1 MRNLKSIIAIALAL
15 LLVATACSSDDESGD
30 ALGQAAGQ
38 RASSSGSG
46 ATSTDSLAFTG
57 ESSATPL
64 RVSLSQGSPNAQVDD
79 IDPAPVVE
87 GQALSDAR
95 IGEILDRLPEWIE
108 DPTDAEEFNRPI
120 ESLRPPLTGTTIDV
134 EFPVDGDE
142 PPPGVD
148 PGPLEVLRFQPEGPV
163 GLAPFIS
170 VTFNQPMVPLGTLG
184 QLDVDD
190 VPVTIS
196 PDVPGHWEWIGT
208 RTLRFESDSETFDRL
223 PMATKFTVEIPA
235 GTESQSGG
243 TLDEAVNWT
252 FETPPPTAQWV
263 SPLGESL
270 ELEPIFLVA
279 FDQAIDAPAAL
290 DVVSLTANGA
300 LQDIRLATAAEIE
313 ADDSIKGRA
322 SSLREDRWLAFTPTE
337 PLPTDSAVQI
347 TVGPGT
353 PSAEGPEKNPA
364 MVTFDART
372 YPPLDITQWQCRGCQ
387 PLETFHISFSN
398 PLDEAAFDESM
409 ISVSPEIPGMVVNFG
424 WTNISIRGATTG
436 NTDYEVTVSK
446 DVSDIFGQ
454 TLGAD
459 ERHTFRVGSANPL
472 LGQFDGRLV
481 VVDPMTDNPALTLPM
496 INHEEV
502 RLRVFEVQPSQ
513 WDDFREFENSLYD
526 DVRISPP
533 GREIADTIITID
545 GEEDALTYVDLPLG
559 EYFDSGQGQ
568 LVLLVEPTGDL
579 ADLTREDDQFWNNRP
594 ATTWAQSTNIG
605 LDAFSDGEDIVVW
618 TTALDTGEPLSGVA
632 VTLFDSNGRQS
643 MTLTTGADGTAR
655 AGIVGNNS
663 SLVATKGD
671 DMVWMAD
678 GMSSG
683 SFTDEI
689 RWYVVD
695 DRGIYRPGETVR
707 AKGWVRELALSSD
720 AQIELVDGQQSVSWT
735 VNGPRGNELV
745 TGTSDVS
752 PLGGFDLEF
761 DLPEGTN
768 LGQANIQ
775 LALIGSSLGG
785 FRTNH
790 SFQVQEFRRPEFEVT
805 ARNES
810 VGPYF
815 ATTAA
820 TVAVDAAYFSGGPL
834 PDASVDWNVT
844 TSATS
849 YSPPNWEDFT
859 FGKWIPWWWFQ
870 DDFGFDEFGGDFAP
884 FGQQGVVE
892 QFSGVTDATGTHYL
906 QMNFDAGES
915 DQPSVVTANAAVMDV
930 NRQVWAAST
939 SMVVHSSEYYVGLAG
954 ARTFVRKGEALEI
967 DAIVTDV
974 DGNAVAG
981 RPLDVTAEVL
991 EWKRV
996 DGIWDEVAISA
1007 QTCSITT
1014 AAQPETCTFE
1024 TELGGKYRIS
1034 AVVADEAGGQN
1045 RTELTRW
1052 ISGGKGKP
1060 STRVELE
1067 QAELVPDQETYQPG
1081 DTAEILVQS
1090 PFGAAEGLLI
1100 LTRNKIVE
1108 TRRFTM
1114 DEDTT
1119 VLSIP
1124 IADEQIPNLGVRV
1137 ELTGTASRLD
1147 ADGEPIAGVPD
1158 RPAFASGSL
1167 NLRIPPISRTL
1178 DVVATP
1184 QSEALE
1190 PGSDTSVDVT
1200 VLDADGVPVEGAELM
1215 LVVVD
1220 EAVLALSGYE
1230 LADPIDTF
1238 YSDLWSYLQ
1247 TAQSRRMIRLTNSDL
1262 LGLDGGD
1269 RLVEQLDGVDEATAS
1284 ADSAD
1289 DAMEE
1294 GEADFAQ
1301 AARQKSGDDPIDV
1314 RSNFDALAVFEPEL
1328 TTDADGT
1335 ATMSFTMP
1343 DNLTRYRVMVVA
1355 VEGDDKFGSGE
1366 ANITARL
1373 PLQVRPSAPRFLN
1386 FGDSFELPVVVQNQ
1400 TDDDMT
1406 VEVVMSTS
1414 NLTLTGSVGQ
1424 LVDVPANNRVEVR
1437 FPASAQDV
1445 GTARFRAAAVSA
1457 EHADA
1462 ATLSLPV
1469 YTPATSEA
1477 FATYGVV
1484 DDGAIFQPI
1493 LGPEDVWPQFGGLEV
1508 NTSST
1513 ALQALTDAMIY
1524 VNDYDYNSSDA
1535 AASQILS
1542 IASLRDVLGAFDAKG
1557 LPTESEMD
1565 QSVRD
1570 AIDTIVGLQNV
1581 DGGFPRWSRGRES
1594 VPYNS
1599 AHVVHALA
1607 IARDQGFTVPAD
1619 TMDRALIYLREIESF
1634 LPTWYTQLSKD
1645 TISSYAV
1652 HVRALAGLRD
1662 VPKAEAIYARSG
1674 SELSLDALAW
1684 LWPVINDAQ
1693 IGQEIERT
1701 ISNRTTETAAGAT
1714 FVNGY
1719 SDDDYVL
1726 LHSNRRTDGIVLS
1739 ALIGQ
1744 DANNDLIPKVVQG
1757 LLAGKTKGRWGN
1769 LQENTFIL
1777 LALNEYFAAFEDVEP
1792 DFVARVWLGDTY
1804 AAEHTYQGRS
1814 TDQNETLVPM
1824 SALIDEGDTNIV
1836 LSKDGPGRLYYRL
1849 GLNYAPESL
1858 DLDPLDRGF
1867 VVQRTYEAVDD
1878 PDDVWLDD
1886 DGVWHVKAGAEVRVR
1901 LTMTADSRRT
1911 HVALVDP
1918 LPAGLEILNPALA
1931 PTEDITPASRD
1942 EVSSWWW
1949 WQWFNHQNLRDDR
1962 AEAFTNYLWAGTY
1975 EYSYV
1980 ARATTPGTFVVPPT
1994 KAEEMYTPETFGRS
2008 ATDKVIVE

>member
-1 MRNLKSIIAIALAL
+1 MRNLKSIAAITLTL
-15 LLVATACSSDDESGD
+15 LLVATACSSNNESGD
-30 ALGQAAGQ
+30 AVGQAAGQ
-38 RASSSGSG
+38 IGPSGSG
-46 ATSTDSLAFTG
+46 TTTTDSLAFTG
-57 ESSATPL
+57 EGSATPL
-64 RVSLSQGSPNAQVDD
+64 RVSLSQGAPNAQVELE
-79 IDPAPVVE
+79 DPVPVVA
-87 GQALSDAR
+87 GQPLSDAR
-95 IGEILDRLPEWIE
+95 ITEITDRLPEWTE
-108 DPTDAEEFNRPI
+108 DPTDAEDFNRPT

-134 EFPVDGDE
+134 DFPAGGDLL
-142 PPPGVD
+142 PPGVD

-163 GLAPFIS
+163 ELAPFVS

-184 QLDVDD
+184 QLDIDD
-190 VPVTIS
+190 VPVIIS

-208 RTLRFESDSETFDRL
+208 RTLRFESDSEAFDRL

-243 TLDEAVNWT
+243 TLDEAVGWS
-252 FETPPPTAQWV
+252 FETPAPTAQWLT
-263 SPLGESL
+263 PQGDSL
-270 ELEPIFLVA
+270 DLEPIFLVA
-279 FDQAIDAPAAL
+279 FDQAIEPAAML
-290 DVVSLTANGA
+290 EVISLTTDGA
-300 LQDIRLATAAEIE
+300 VRDIRLATAAEVE
-313 ADDSIKGRA
+313 ADDSISGRA
-322 SSLREDRWLAFTPTE
+322 SSLQKDRWLAFTPTE
-337 PLPTDSAVQI
+337 PLPTDSALRI
-347 TVGPGT
+347 TVGPAT
-353 PSAEGPEKNPA
+353 PSAEGPETNPTP
-364 MVTFDART
+364 VTFDART

-387 PLETFHISFSN
+387 PLERFHISFSN
-398 PLDEAAFDESM
+398 PLDESAFDESM
-409 ISVSPEIPGMVVNFG
+409 ITVSPEIPGMVVDFG

-436 NTDYEVTVSK
+436 NTEYEVTVSK

-459 ERHTFRVGSANPL
+459 ESHTFRVGSANPM

-496 INHEEV
+496 INHDEV

-526 DVRISPP
+526 DVRFAPP
-533 GREIADTIITID
+533 GREIADTTITID
-545 GEEDALTYVDLPLG
+545 GEDDALTFVDLPLG
-559 EYFDSGQGQ
+559 EYFDGGQGQ
-568 LVLLVEPTGDL
+568 LVLLVEPTGEL
-579 ADLTREDDQFWNNRP
+579 ADLTREDDQYWNNRP
-594 ATTWAQSTNIG
+594 ATTWVQSTNIG
-605 LDAFSDGEDIVVW
+605 LDAFSDGEEIVVW
-618 TTALDTGEPLSGVA
+618 TTALDSGEPLSGVA
-632 VTLFDSNGRQS
+632 VSLFDSNGRQS
-643 MTLTTGADGTAR
+643 MTLRTGADGTAR
-655 AGIVGNNS
+655 ADIVGNNS
-663 SLVATKGD
+663 SIVATKGD
-671 DMVWMAD
+671 DMVWMND

-683 SFTDEI
+683 SFSDEI

-707 AKGWVRELALSSD
+707 AKGWVRELALSTD
-720 AQIELVDGQQSVSWT
+720 AQIELVDGQQTVSWS
-735 VNGPRGNELV
+735 VNGPRGNELA
-745 TGTSDVS
+745 TGSSDVS

-775 LALIGSSLGG
+775 FALVGSSLSGS
-785 FRTNH
+785 RSNH
-790 SFQVQEFRRPEFEVT
+790 AFQVQEFRRPEFEVT

-810 VGPYF
+810 VGPF
-815 ATTAA
+815 FSTEPA
-820 TVAVDAAYFSGGPL
+820 TVAVEAAYFSGGPL

-844 TSATS
+844 TSTTS

-859 FGKWIPWWWFQ
+859 FGEWTPWWWFQ

-884 FGQQGVVE
+884 FGQPGVVE

-906 QMNFDAGES
+906 QMNFDAGER

-939 SMVVHSSEYYVGLAG
+939 SMVVHAGEYYVGLAG
-954 ARTFVRKGEALEI
+954 AKTFVRKGEALEI

-981 RPLDVTAEVL
+981 RALDVTAEVL

-996 DGIWDEVAISA
+996 DGIWDEVAIRA

-1014 AAQPETCTFE
+1014 TAQPETCTFE

-1034 AVVADEAGGQN
+1034 AVVTDEDGGQN

-1124 IADEQIPNLGVRV
+1124 VTDEQIPNLGVRV

-1147 ADGEPIAGVPD
+1147 EGGEPIAGVPD

-1167 NLRIPPISRTL
+1167 TLRIPPISRTL
-1178 DVVATP
+1178 DVVAAP
-1184 QSEALE
+1184 QTDALE
-1190 PGSDTSVDVT
+1190 PGADTSVDVT
-1200 VLDADGVPVEGAELM
+1200 VLDADGAPVEGAELM

-1238 YSDLWSYLQ
+1238 YSDLWSYVQ
-1247 TAQSRRMIRLTNSDL
+1247 TAQSRRLIRLTNSDL
-1262 LGLDGGD
+1262 LGEDGERELLGD
-1269 RLVEQLDGVDEATAS
+1269 VPTA
-1284 ADSAD
+1284 AAESAD
-1289 DAMEE
+1289 DAMEEE

-1328 TTDADGT
+1328 TTDAQGG

-1406 VEVVMSTS
+1406 VEVVMQTS
-1414 NLTLTGSVGQ
+1414 NLALTGSVGQ

-1437 FPASAQDV
+1437 FPASAENA
-1445 GTARFRAAAVSA
+1445 GTARFRAAAVSG

-1484 DDGAIFQPI
+1484 DDGAVFQPI

-1524 VNDYDYNSSDA
+1524 VNDYEYNSSDA

-1557 LPTESEMD
+1557 LPTEAEMD

-1607 IARDQGFTVPAD
+1607 IARDQGFPVPGD
-1619 TMDRALIYLREIESF
+1619 TMDRALVYLREIESF
-1634 LPTWYTQLSKD
+1634 YPTWYSQLSKD

-1674 SELSLDALAW
+1674 SDLSLDALAW
-1684 LWPVINDAQ
+1684 LWPVISDAQ

-1719 SDDDYVL
+1719 TDDDYVL
-1726 LHSNRRTDGIVLS
+1726 LHSNRRTDGIVLG
-1739 ALIGQ
+1739 ALISQ
-1744 DANNDLIPKVVQG
+1744 DPGNDLIPKVVQG

-1804 AAEHTYQGRS
+1804 AAEHSYQGRS

-1824 SALIDEGDTNIV
+1824 SVLIEEGDTNIV
-1836 LSKDGPGRLYYRL
+1836 LGKDGPGRLYYRL
-1849 GLNYAPESL
+1849 GLDYAPEGL
-1858 DLDPLDRGF
+1858 DLDPVDRGF

-1878 PDDVWLDD
+1878 PEDVWLDD

-1942 EVSSWWW
+1942 EASSWWW

-1975 EYSYV
+1975 DYSYV

-2008 ATDKVIVE
+2008 ATDKLIVE